1 MFKAEDL
8 KKPAFILDPGGT
20 AVGFDPAGGYIY
32 TQDLRLYDIG
42 GKFLKEYQLGGGP
55 PMVTIMG
62 QILPHPAGGKFL
74 IIGDNKVL
82 SVTVPGK

>member
-42 GKFLKEYQLGGGP
+42 GKFLKEYQRAGRQ
-55 PMVTIMG
+55 PMTTGMR
-62 QILPHPAGGKFL
+62 QILVHPAGATFL
-74 IIGDNKVL
+74 LMTGDQFSAVA
-82 SVTVPGK
+82 VPKK